1 MFALDPINAA
11 FYEKIKDLPCPH
23 EMGGYQQ
30 AYDNLEQIQKHEP
43 AADIE
48 TTTIQ
53 VGKKYGPTT
62 VTLFRLK
69 THANKPLPMVFYT
82 HGGGW
87 IMGSAKSF
95 AVLMEDL
102 ARRTKAVI
110 VFPDYTRV
118 PHQTFPYPLEQSYEV
133 LNYMVNHAILYH
145 ILPGTIALAG
155 DSVGGHM
162 AIAMMQLSLERKL
175 PANIG
180 QLVLWAPVTVTH
192 KKLGSYTTF
201 AQAPFLTE
209 DSMDWMID
217 SFLPNPKDRETALA
231 SPLTHLSDKVLAQFP
246 PTIIFLST
254 VDPLH
259 DEGVAFGHRL
269 QENGVDASIIKAEG
283 QMHAFCLVKAL
294 RDGPTARAVMEMAAL
309 RLKRI
314 FPQRDTNGR
323 L

>member
-1 MFALDPINAA
+1 MFELDPLNAA
-11 FYEKIKDLPCPH
+11 FYDQIKDLPCPH
-23 EMGGYQQ
+23 QMGGYQQ
-30 AYDNLEQIQKHEP
+30 AYDNLERIQKHD
-43 AADIE
+43 AAEDIE

-69 THANKPLPMVFYT
+69 NLVDKPLPMVFYT

-102 ARRTKAVI
+102 ARRTRAVI
-110 VFPDYTRV
+110 VFPDYTLV
-118 PHQTFPYPLEQSYEV
+118 PHQTFPYPLEQTYEV
-133 LNYMVNHAILYH
+133 LDHMVRHSSQH
-145 ILPGTIALAG
+145 QILPGTIAVAG

-162 AIAMMQLSLERKL
+162 AIAMMQMSLERKL
-175 PANIG
+175 PTTIG

-201 AQAPFLTE
+201 SQAPFLTE
-209 DSMDWMID
+209 DDMDWMIE
-217 SFLPNPKDRETALA
+217 SFLPNKKDRETALA
-231 SPLTHLSDKVLAQFP
+231 SPLTHLSDQVLAQFP

-254 VDPLH
+254 VDPLL

-269 QENGVDASIIKAEG
+269 QKNGVDASIMKAEG
-283 QMHAFCLVKAL
+283 QMHAFCTVKAL
-294 RDGPTARAVMEMAAL
+294 RDGPTAHAVIDLAAL
-309 RLKRI
+309 RLRRI
-314 FPQRDTNGR
+314 FPQRDTPGR

>member
-11 FYEKIKDLPCPH
+11 FYEQIKDLPCLH
-23 EMGGYQQ
+23 QMGGYQQ
-30 AYDNLEQIQKHEP
+30 AYDNLEHIQKHEP

-110 VFPDYTRV
+110 VFHDYTRV

-133 LNYMVNHAILYH
+133 LDYMVNHASLYH

-175 PANIG
+175 LTKIG

-217 SFLPNPKDRETALA
+217 SFLPNPNDRETALA
-231 SPLTHLSDKVLAQFP
+231 SPLTHLSDKILAQFP

-259 DEGVAFGHRL
+259 DEGVAFGYRL
-269 QENGVDASIIKAEG
+269 QENGVDASIMKAEG

-294 RDGPTARAVMEMAAL
+294 RDGPTARTVMEMAAL

-314 FPQRDTNGR
+314 FPHDTSGR